1 MIKISDSISL
11 GIPEIENLAGLLF
24 KSLWIEYGVSGILPR
39 IVLELDGYPNDI
51 SLINVTVSLIIDGKV
66 IINSPGVIDSITK
79 DENILKFQIYL
90 VNSVE
95 FLRNRTTNCYK
106 SIREIVGSLWKG
118 NVELDIPNQENLYL
132 CQLNEIN
139 HEYLTK
145 ALTCSSAEQSF
156 CYNLLNSIVKVDL
169 SSRKIDYDLTENSE
183 IIVSAKN
190 RGVNLARTN
199 AEYIEEYTGII
210 NGKYITT
217 GGYLTYFS
225 DNETY
230 QLEENYIR
238 TRLSLE
244 KISAEFIIEF
254 SDPVKLTVGK
264 VVKVNMNDSN
274 INLLIV
280 TVKMYLDLTSLK
292 ISALAYKYD

>member
-244 KISAEFIIEF
+244 KIPAEFIIEF
-254 SDPVKLTVGK
+254 SDPIKLTVGK